1 MKKLEIIIESVE
13 LNNLTTIIEKIG
25 VSGYTLIKDV
35 AGMGKH
41 GKSVSTS
48 LVDVGEYYLLII
60 VDNDSII
67 NQVIEKIKPLF
78 KNYSGVMFLSDVIKI
93 T

>member
-13 LNNLTTIIEKIG
+13 LNNMRTIIEKIG
-25 VSGYTLIKDV
+25 VSGYTIVKDV

-48 LVDVGEYYLLII
+48 LVDVGEYHLLII
-60 VDNDSII
+60 VDNENII
-67 NQVIEKIKPLF
+67 NHVVENLKPLF
-78 KNYSGVMFLSDVIKI
+78 KNYSGVMFLSDVVKI